1 MKKVF
6 LSNLGDIV
14 TVVTRESF
22 VILRDENFIWVLGR
36 RMGRKLVFFMLGL
49 GTLRK
54 GLEKR
59 NINLKSSMAKV
70 QFSTTN
76 RTQTKLC

>member
-6 LSNLGDIV
+6 LSDLGDIV

-22 VILRDENFIWVLGR
+22 VILRDKNFIWVLGR

-70 QFSTTN
+70 QFSTN